1 MMLKF
6 NPNDRHSAKEILSFP
21 IFNNIRVKELE
32 EDSPIII
39 KIDFDENLDSN
50 NHPGN
55 YGTTFFNELQR
66 LIN

>member
-39 KIDFDENLDSN
+39 KIDFDENTD
-50 NHPGN
+50 GN
-55 YGTTFFNELQR
+55 FGTTFFNELQR